1 MIINYWSKKAAGD
14 RSDQLRDRWYMKR
27 DKFVKILLTTA
38 MPLKKLYRYLV
49 SSRFVTGQK
58 WAIAA
63 VVSNLARQK
72 RYRANLH
79 MQLSSK
85 T

>member
-1 MIINYWSKKAAGD
+1 MIYEKGQVRKDIVDDSHA
-14 RSDQLRDRWYMKR
+14 
-27 DKFVKILLTTA
+27 VEE
-38 MPLKKLYRYLV
+38 LYRYLV